1 MGTHTRATYP
11 PLDTLKPVARDIW
24 VVDGPVIRFGMPW
37 PTMPFPTRMTVI
49 RLAGGLF
56 IHSPTP
62 LLPTLTTEIV
72 ATGPPRW
79 IVGPNRIHYWWIP
92 HWHAAFPER
101 EIPLEREVIVAY
113 YAPFAELPRPAT
125 LEPRPHD
132 EVAHR
137 MGRSR
142 DSTRKAIE
150 RVNQKI
156 RVARDAPAIAT
167 GRDVSAEV
175 GRWLARS
182 GALDPD
188 LVQAD

>member
-1 MGTHTRATYP
+1 
-11 PLDTLKPVARDIW
+11 
-24 VVDGPVIRFGMPW
+24 
-37 PTMPFPTRMTVI
+37 
-49 RLAGGLF
+49 
-56 IHSPTP
+56 
-62 LLPTLTTEIV
+62 
-72 ATGPPRW
+72 
-79 IVGPNRIHYWWIP
+79 
-92 HWHAAFPER
+92 
-101 EIPLEREVIVAY
+101 
-113 YAPFAELPRPAT
+113 
-125 LEPRPHD
+125 
-132 EVAHR
+132 

-167 GRDVSAEV
+167 GRNVSAEV